1 MLPLLVLGTIMTGL
15 LSAETLGYTLLTAE
29 GPAPSPRV
37 DGTIAYDSA
46 SQRVLLF
53 GGDDGAAKNDLWA
66 YSLASR
72 SWQQLA
78 PSGAAPAPR
87 FGHTVIFDPV
97 RRRLVLFGGQARGFF
112 SDVWAYD
119 VAANSWTQ
127 LAQEQAG
134 PSRRYGH
141 SAIYDA
147 PRNRMVISHGFT
159 DAGRFDDT
167 WAFDLTANSWR
178 NLAPAGIKP
187 LRRCLHHAVYD
198 NTNQT
203 MLLFG
208 GCASGFGPCPLGD
221 LWSFDL
227 TNSSWTEIKG
237 TPTPAP
243 RQYYGISFDEANQ
256 RVLLFSGS
264 GPGVTNDTWSY
275 DARARAW
282 SPLSPSNVP
291 AARSRHQA
299 TYAADRGNTLYFGGL
314 VTGGSR
320 FGNTNELWVLGP
332 PPATAA
338 PRFSASGVGNSFSG
352 STGAAAPGEIL
363 SIFGTNLGPL
373 NPAVFA
379 FDGDTGRLP
388 TTGSGVSATFNG
400 IEAPLYYAQAG
411 QLNVQVPYELAGA
424 ATARIVVTANGVASD
439 PVVLPVAATR
449 PSLFPAIWN
458 QDGSVNGPGNP
469 APRGS
474 VVVLY
479 ATGQGVT
486 VPASPT
492 GGFPTGNV
500 YPVPAVATALLVNG
514 EETELLFRGQAPGT
528 AGLMQINARV
538 PKGAPAEAAVALQ
551 VGAAKSEAIRLFV
564 R

>member
-167 WAFDLTANSWR
+167 WAFDLAANRW
-178 NLAPAGIKP
+178 LTVAGAQESRC
-187 LRRCLHHAVYD
+187 RRSE
-198 NTNQT
+198 
-203 MLLFG
+203 G
-208 GCASGFGPCPLGD
+208 G
-221 LWSFDL
+221 
-227 TNSSWTEIKG
+227 
-237 TPTPAP
+237 
-243 RQYYGISFDEANQ
+243 Y
-256 RVLLFSGS
+256 
-264 GPGVTNDTWSY
+264 
-275 DARARAW
+275 
-282 SPLSPSNVP
+282 
-291 AARSRHQA
+291 
-299 TYAADRGNTLYFGGL
+299 
-314 VTGGSR
+314 R
-320 FGNTNELWVLGP
+320 FGV
-332 PPATAA
+332 
-338 PRFSASGVGNSFSG
+338 
-352 STGAAAPGEIL
+352 
-363 SIFGTNLGPL
+363 
-373 NPAVFA
+373 
-379 FDGDTGRLP
+379 D
-388 TTGSGVSATFNG
+388 
-400 IEAPLYYAQAG
+400 
-411 QLNVQVPYELAGA
+411 
-424 ATARIVVTANGVASD
+424 
-439 PVVLPVAATR
+439 
-449 PSLFPAIWN
+449 
-458 QDGSVNGPGNP
+458 
-469 APRGS
+469 PRG
-474 VVVLY
+474 
-479 ATGQGVT
+479 T
-486 VPASPT
+486 
-492 GGFPTGNV
+492 
-500 YPVPAVATALLVNG
+500 
-514 EETELLFRGQAPGT
+514 
-528 AGLMQINARV
+528 
-538 PKGAPAEAAVALQ
+538 
-551 VGAAKSEAIRLFV
+551 AAKSAIGGQQVLRNAHIGFSHLVILPPWFSEQRSDNRLWL
-564 R
+564 RAPRR